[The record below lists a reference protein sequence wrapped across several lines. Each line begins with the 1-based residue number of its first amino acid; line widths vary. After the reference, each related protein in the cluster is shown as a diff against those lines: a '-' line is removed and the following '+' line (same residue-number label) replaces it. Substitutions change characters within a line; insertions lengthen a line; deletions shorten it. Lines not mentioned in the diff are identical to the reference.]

1 LLGFPDVSK
10 AEVPTAQWVVLLK
23 QSTEAI
29 LVVFKALSQFEIIRE
44 AVSLEIHLKKWN
56 LNFIIDAFFFLD

>member
-1 LLGFPDVSK
+1 MLGFPDASK
-10 AEVPTAQWVVLLK
+10 TEVPTAQWVILLK

-44 AVSLEIHLKKWN
+44 AVSLEIHLLKMELK
-56 LNFIIDAFFFLD
+56 FYY